1 MTKRKKAEKL
11 QNQLDEEKFERLM
24 KRGEGSEEKKVRSEV
39 AGKENKTLKPYMK
52 RYKNVD
58 DNILTDLNKLCTY
71 QLVHE
76 GNQMREEKPNVS
88 NLPAQ
93 S

>member
-1 MTKRKKAEKL
+1 
-11 QNQLDEEKFERLM
+11 M

-39 AGKENKTLKPYMK
+39 DGKENKTLKPYMK

-58 DNILTDLNKLCTY
+58 DNILTDMNKLCTY

-76 GNQMREEKPNVS
+76 GEQMREEKPNVCS
-88 NLPAQ
+88 KLKASIKQSHLLSIFSFLSLFLP
-93 S
+93 SPM